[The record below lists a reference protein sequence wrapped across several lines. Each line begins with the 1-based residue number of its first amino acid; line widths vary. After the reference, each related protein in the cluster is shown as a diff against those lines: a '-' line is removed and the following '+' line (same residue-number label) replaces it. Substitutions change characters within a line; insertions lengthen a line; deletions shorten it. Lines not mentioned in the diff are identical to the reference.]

1 MASGRACL
9 PRQVERLSTKGEPRE
24 GPGFLFKTIIL
35 AEKLNFDLIFS
46 SPTTSEDRF
55 FAVFYAPNKTPTSRI
70 GVSVAKRNMNKA
82 TKRNRLKRLIKSSF
96 SSSFKSESG
105 TDVIVRVKHQ
115 ASRAANDK
123 ILLESLVN
131 HWQKIMNHPT
141 TKSRAS
147 G

>member
-1 MASGRACL
+1 M
-9 PRQVERLSTKGEPRE
+9 
-24 GPGFLFKTIIL
+24 
-35 AEKLNFDLIFS
+35 AEKLNFDLLFS
-46 SPTTSEDRF
+46 SPTTSEDKF

-70 GVSVAKRNMNKA
+70 GVSVAKRVVNRA

-96 SSSFKSESG
+96 SSSFKCESG

-115 ASRAANDK
+115 ASRAASDK
-123 ILLESLVN
+123 ILLESLKN

-141 TKSRAS
+141 TKSRAN

>member
-1 MASGRACL
+1 M
-9 PRQVERLSTKGEPRE
+9 V
-24 GPGFLFKTIIL
+24 
-35 AEKLNFDLIFS
+35 EKLNFDLIFS

-55 FAVFYAPNKTPTSRI
+55 FTVFYAPNKTPTSRI
-70 GVSVAKRNMNKA
+70 GVSVAKRAMNKA

-96 SSSFKSESG
+96 SSSFKGESG
-105 TDVIVRVKHQ
+105 TDVVVRVKHQ

-123 ILLESLVN
+123 ILLESLIN

-141 TKSRAS
+141 TKSRTS

>member
-1 MASGRACL
+1 
-9 PRQVERLSTKGEPRE
+9 
-24 GPGFLFKTIIL
+24 L

-70 GVSVAKRNMNKA
+70 GVSVAKRVVNKA

-96 SSSFKSESG
+96 LSRFKCESG
-105 TDVIVRVKHQ
+105 IDIVVRVKHQ

-123 ILLESLVN
+123 ILLESLIN
-131 HWQKIMNHPT
+131 HWQKIMSHPT

>member
-1 MASGRACL
+1 M
-9 PRQVERLSTKGEPRE
+9 
-24 GPGFLFKTIIL
+24 

-70 GVSVAKRNMNKA
+70 GVSVAKRVMNKA
-82 TKRNRLKRLIKSSF
+82 TKRNRLKRLIKNSF
-96 SSSFKSESG
+96 SSSFKCESG
-105 TDVIVRVKHQ
+105 TDVVVRVKHQ

>member
-1 MASGRACL
+1 
-9 PRQVERLSTKGEPRE
+9 
-24 GPGFLFKTIIL
+24 L

-46 SPTTSEDRF
+46 SPTTSEDKF
-55 FAVFYAPNKTPTSRI
+55 FTVFYAPNKTPISRI
-70 GVSVAKRNMNKA
+70 GVSVAKRVVNKA

-96 SSSFKSESG
+96 LSSFKCESG
-105 TDVIVRVKHQ
+105 TDVVVRVKHQ

-123 ILLESLVN
+123 ILRESLVN
-131 HWQKIMNHPT
+131 HWQKIMNRST